1 MSYFYS
7 KLFNKR
13 FFSMMIFRASTS
25 SSSGNASYNQPNPV
39 LFLAAPVAFKLMTI
53 SKQSGECEE
62 APR

>member
-13 FFSMMIFRASTS
+13 FFCMMIFRASTS
-25 SSSGNASYNQPNPV
+25 SSGNASYTQPNPV
-39 LFLAAPVAFKLMTI
+39 LFLAAPMAFKLMTI
-53 SKQSGECEE
+53 SKKSGECEE